1 MTGNECC
8 RAAMTLMGAGA
19 DSSEYYA
26 QFALGALNQLIANSL
41 REINAE
47 RVQQGETAFSAP
59 PCLGSLDET
68 LPAPEWLARECF
80 PYGLT
85 ALLCADDDKAKFN
98 WAANEY
104 AERLLLHCPAQFT
117 AVQEMV

>member
-1 MTGNECC
+1 MMLQVLY
-8 RAAMTLMGAGA
+8 AAVYLPLAVVFTMRGGIWG
-19 DSSEYYA
+19 
-26 QFALGALNQLIANSL
+26 FAFATLIANSL

-47 RVQQGETAFSAP
+47 RVQQGESAFSVP
-59 PCLGSLDET
+59 PRMEALEDE
-68 LPAPEWLARECF
+68 LPAPEWLARECL
-80 PYGLT
+80 PYGLA

-98 WAANEY
+98 WAADEY